1 VFVSTLDWGEGRKKT
16 AWFSL
21 NFSWGL
27 GAQRE
32 RCPLSGAESQENGG

>member
-1 VFVSTLDWGEGRKKT
+1 MGGGSGGEGGKT

-27 GAQRE
+27 GAQRG
-32 RCPLSGAESQENGG
+32 RCPLSGPESHENGG